1 MALSNNW
8 TNIASGSQTING
20 AKLTYYIDAY
30 LQSQS
35 VANNQSVCVIR
46 ARTVFSGNYMQ
57 SYGYNFTATGCTSK
71 SGSGLYNFTT
81 ETVLNG
87 STTVTHS
94 ADGTGSLSVSGVC
107 QGSGLGLSI
116 SVSGSI
122 ALPTIPRASV
132 PTVSTSAITLNGS
145 DSVTVST
152 NRASSSFTHTL
163 TFSIGE
169 YSFTA
174 NNVGASYAFTP
185 SVATLMPYMAS
196 KAMTVIVTCATY
208 NGSTKIGSDQSTSFT
223 LNVDSATYHPVISS
237 VTLTDTNSTTAAL
250 ESSGT
255 FISGK
260 SNLQVALNIGV
271 SDSTYETLSRVTIK
285 NGSTTRTV
293 NLSGTSGTATTTFNG
308 ITSNSV
314 TITVYD
320 SRGTTAVSTRTVTL
334 LPYSPVNIQ
343 SAQYERVNS
352 SGVASMTGNKLKFKV
367 KVTAYVGSFG
377 QQSNT
382 LTLSYQKKNGD
393 TYDSA
398 VTVGSYSPSSTGTV
412 TTYTF
417 NLTAAEDFSYSSQY
431 ELKLIVSDKLSS
443 DNLSII
449 IHQGVP
455 VAGWGETYFDVYGD
469 FHIHNRENPDEYTN
483 ILNHINKEY
492 TLYGTKLGMFEHTTS
507 QIQGM
512 TTDGTYLYCAGT
524 DGDLNLVHIYK
535 INPTTLAR
543 TDYVLDNVVPLE
555 DDEEGVTY
563 GVFGHPNSLDY
574 REGKLYIAGCMRT
587 AEVTTYRYICIVD
600 ITVTPWVASFAT
612 ISGGVAWWSV
622 AVLQAYN
629 GKYVLAGHKADSQ
642 TIDLFATIYG
652 DPEADPPVGAFGFN
666 RFLPWR
672 CIDIG
677 AFSCDPAGMC
687 QYNNYILIGDAHL
700 TTMYANN
707 CVRCFTSDGAHKANI
722 YLPMM
727 GDNELEDVC
736 VIGNTLYIVDISGNL
751 YSTNIRDVFRNRYDP
766 TMFSQ
771 NRSPGTQF
779 GYVNENGSEV
789 YTDIGNGA
797 KLTTQF
803 RMVPWFFPSHHWI
816 TGGAMRIRTTTDN
829 ELVLQAIYE
838 GDGTIVFNGT
848 GKSGRALVY
857 YHMKYL
863 RTADAN
869 EYIYT
874 FDDASF
880 YCTAHYQ
887 GVETQYT
894 TVQAAA
900 AAGYFVGYNYI
911 REIQFE
917 ATVRFSGGAIAL

>member
-1 MALSNNW
+1 MALGGNW
-8 TNIASGSQTING
+8 TNVASGSQTING
-20 AKLTYYIDAY
+20 ATLTYYIDAY
-30 LQSQS
+30 LSSQS
-35 VANNQSVCVIR
+35 VASNQSVCGTR
-46 ARTVFSGNYMQ
+46 ARTVFSGYYMQ
-57 SYGYNFTATGCTSK
+57 SYGYNITATGCTPK
-71 SGSGLYNFTT
+71 SGSGLYSFTT
-81 ETVLNG
+81 ETILTG
-87 STTVTHS
+87 STTVSHN
-94 ADGTGSLSVSGVC
+94 ADGTGTLSVSGVC
-107 QGSGLGLSI
+107 QGSGIGLNI
-116 SVSGSI
+116 AVSGSI
-122 ALPTIPRASV
+122 ALPTIARSSI
-132 PTVSTSAITLNGS
+132 PTTDKTAITLDGT
-145 DSVTVST
+145 DSIVIST

-163 TFSIGE
+163 NITVGEHTF
-169 YSFTA
+169 TV
-174 NNVGASYAFTP
+174 NDVGASYTFTP
-185 SVATLMPYMAS
+185 AVATWMPYMTS
-196 KAMTVIVTCATY
+196 KAMTAVVSCATY
-208 NGSTKIGSDQSTSFT
+208 SGNTKIGNDQTTSFT
-223 LNVDSATYHPVISS
+223 LNVDASTYKPTIGT
-237 VTLTDTNSTTAAL
+237 VTVTDTNATTAAL
-250 ESSGT
+250 VSSGT

-260 SNLQVALNIGV
+260 SNMRVSASIGV
-271 SDSTYETLSRVTIK
+271 SDTTYETLSRATIK
-285 NGSTTRTV
+285 SGNTTRTIT
-293 NLSGTSGTATTTFNG
+293 LSGISGTATTTFNG
-308 ITSNSV
+308 VNANSFTV
-314 TITVYD
+314 TAYD
-320 SRGTTAVSTRTVTL
+320 SRGTTATKTQSITL
-334 LPYSPVNIQ
+334 LPYTPVNIQ
-343 SAQYERVNS
+343 SATYERVNEN
-352 SGVASMTGNKLKFKV
+352 GVASMTGNKLKFKV

-393 TYDSA
+393 TYDAA
-398 VTVGSYSPSSTGTV
+398 VVVGSYSPSSTGSV

-417 NLTAAEDFSYSSQY
+417 NLTASEDFSYSSQY

-443 DNLSII
+443 DNTSII

-455 VAGWGETYFDVYGD
+455 VAGWGETYFDVYGN
-469 FHIHNRENPDEYTN
+469 FHIHNRENPDEYVN
-483 ILNHINKEY
+483 VLNHINKEY
-492 TLYGTKLGMFEHTTS
+492 TLYGTKLGMFEHNTT

-512 TTDGTYLYCAGT
+512 TTDGTYLYAAGT

-535 INPTTLAR
+535 INPSTLV
-543 TDYVLDNVVPLE
+543 TEDIVLDNVVPLE

-587 AEVTTYRYICIVD
+587 AEVTNYRYICIVD
-600 ITVTPWVASFAT
+600 MSVTPWLASFVT

-622 AVLQAYN
+622 AVLRAYN

-652 DPEADPPVGAFGFN
+652 DPDADPPVGAFGFN

-736 VIGNTLYIVDISGNL
+736 TVGNTMYIVDISGNL

-766 TMFSQ
+766 PMFAQ

-803 RMVPWFFPSHHWI
+803 RMIPWFFPSHHWI

-857 YHMKYL
+857 YHMKYI
-863 RTADAN
+863 RSADAN

-887 GVETQYT
+887 GVETQYAT
-894 TVQAAA
+894 PQAAA